1 MSKISLTS
9 ILVLMMCVAS
19 TSAYYEDF
27 EDAGSL
33 DGSLYGPTD
42 NAPPVVSGG
51 FLNTD
56 YVDSGFLANGD
67 YADFSGY
74 MTFNFGGDNT
84 LWATAAYIMGA
95 DGSYG
100 SPNFVGALSG
110 ILVEYLPQQ
119 GWMYIL
125 QEWNTGATWSTIYL
139 EQSGMVNPA
148 GYSASTD
155 YELHV
160 VYNGD
165 GTITTWVQEAA
176 NPANKGHVYTN
187 IDISGAT
194 FYGNKVAVSGNFTPG
209 VGGIDDLNIGSAN
222 GLVGNINTG
231 DGIEVRK
238 GSAPDTYLI
247 TITEAPPTNPSF
259 PGVRVF
265 LDVDDLEGQI
275 EVDPSNPGT
284 FDPNNALD
292 ILFTSANWSTPVTV
306 SVTAVD
312 DTGSETLTLHHSLVY
327 VDSGYSPDPSDPQ
340 ADCWTSPYLVNSTID
355 VKVIDAIEVEE
366 PKFRA
371 VYQRNDSN
379 IAFVPVSGTY
389 VQSPVFDSMQ
399 ARYVLKSNSSV
410 SGSWEEVN
418 FSSGSFS
425 DTIVVPAGGWYD
437 IEIRALSGQNQ
448 VYGTVVEKVGVGE
461 VFITSGQSN
470 SVNSCDVK
478 FTPSEDI
485 ISAWTWNDG
494 WQHAADPQPTLTVDY
509 GGLGGSA
516 WSRLGSLLVAD
527 LNIPIAFITTGY
539 AGSMVSEWLPTSPK
553 QLYPRLEQALDA
565 AGTNGVRAVLWHQGE
580 QDSYEHTSTLD
591 YVQSLTVVI
600 NAMRQY
606 ADWQV
611 PWGIAI
617 AAYPGDAYY
626 VPAYVQAIN
635 DAQLYVTDTVPAVFE
650 GPYTDD
656 LIGIGIYRQA
666 DSVHFNDAGENEHA
680 LRWKSPILRRINR
693 GDFEPDGDIDFLDFA
708 SLANKWL
715 MTDCGSCDY
724 ADLNDDGD
732 VDLLDLSDFSH
743 IWLNQY

>member
-1 MSKISLTS
+1 
-9 ILVLMMCVAS
+9 MCVAS
-19 TSAYYEDF
+19 ASAYYEDF
-27 EDAGSL
+27 EDAGNL
-33 DGSLYGPTD
+33 DGTVYGPYD
-42 NAPPVVSGG
+42 GGGVAVSGG
-51 FLNTD
+51 LLWTD

-67 YADFSGY
+67 YPDFSGY
-74 MTFNFGGDNT
+74 ITFNFGGVGDPGG
-84 LWATAAYIMGA
+84 WDVAAYILGS

-100 SPNFVGALSG
+100 PPNFVGALAG
-110 ILVEYLPQQ
+110 IMVEYVPAK
-119 GWMYIL
+119 GWLYVL

-148 GYSASTD
+148 GFSVSAD

-160 VYNGD
+160 IDNGD

-187 IDISGAT
+187 IDISTLADGVTPSA
-194 FYGNKVAVSGNFTPG
+194 FYGDKVGVAGNFLGTG
-209 VGGIDDLNIGSAN
+209 VGGIDDLNIGSAG
-222 GLVGNINTG
+222 GLVGNINT
-231 DGIEVRK
+231 DNGIEVRK
-238 GSAPDTYLI
+238 GGVPDTYLI

-259 PGVRVF
+259 PGIRVF
-265 LDVDDLEGQI
+265 LDVDELEGQI
-275 EVDPSNPGT
+275 EVDPCNPGT

-292 ILFTSANWSTPVTV
+292 ILFTSANWATPVTV
-306 SVTAVD
+306 TVTAVD
-312 DTGSETLTLHHSLVY
+312 DTGSEILTLHHSLVY
-327 VDSGYSPDPSDPQ
+327 VDSGYSPDPYDPQ
-340 ADCWTSPYLVNSTID
+340 ADCWTSPYLMNSTVDIM
-355 VKVIDAIEVEE
+355 VIDSIEVEE

-379 IAFVPVSGTY
+379 VAFVPVSGTY
-389 VQSPVFDSMQ
+389 VQSPAFDSMQ
-399 ARYVLKSNSSV
+399 ARYVLKSDPSV
-410 SGSWEEVN
+410 SGPWEDVN

-425 DTIVVPAGGWYD
+425 DTIIAPAGGWYD
-437 IEIRALSGQNQ
+437 IEIRAFSGQDQ
-448 VYGTVVEKVGVGE
+448 VYDAAVEKVGVGE

-470 SVNSCDVK
+470 AVNSCDVK

-485 ISAWTWNDG
+485 ISAWTWNDS

-527 LNIPIAFITTGY
+527 LNVPIAFITTGY

-591 YVQSLTVVI
+591 YVQSLTIVI
-600 NAMRQY
+600 NATRQY
-606 ADWQV
+606 AGWQV

-743 IWLNQY
+743 IWLNQF